1 MQDVV
6 GAMDN
11 IDKVC
16 RDTSEET
23 QTISAAAQE
32 QSASSEEIASAAHSL
47 ANLAL
52 DLQNAMS
59 KFQV

>member
-23 QTISAAAQE
+23 QTISAAAEE

-47 ANLAL
+47 ASLAT
-52 DLQNAMS
+52 DLQDTMG
-59 KFQV
+59 KFKV